1 MGKKKA
7 ALHLDARGWRGLVE
21 SPAALQPL
29 LETRPIDVLR
39 QLQTGLSPG
48 GALACEPLSLRLAAI
63 GLLEQHAVALCS
75 EAPQDSVRG
84 IYEAVRD
91 RTAQPALDG
100 PEGAARAQLAA
111 LQTLTRLLVACEMQ
125 QRDARLVKVHVE
137 LLFRILERSGP
148 YAAASPE
155 LCRCAAVCLRRM
167 EEGAPTL
174 LLSGAKQLLDLA
186 RAETSG
192 AAEAYAMLAARVLSH
207 GAARCLEA
215 RVQLEDSSAAAAATH
230 TASHPHDAHHRT
242 QLPRPPP
249 VPEGRELSGYEV
261 EQAFSVLSSIDV
273 GALSVG
279 AGGSHAGVTIPVTAP
294 HTVSPAGT
302 LEAAAT
308 AFASVASGR
317 TESRGA
323 SSHSQ
328 RSEQEHEGC
337 CSPDA
342 PGSPRGV
349 GSLAASTAA
358 STMVC
363 SSSGGGTAHHGDA
376 SAPTASVLPAP
387 SLSSTGSSHLDG
399 SAATPLL
406 VTVGHGLRHFRVPQH
421 LHWPDALGPRAL
433 AVYVTPAAHQDL
445 RKAAVELMA
454 AVERMS
460 VEGVACLV
468 AALPPILHLAELPP
482 MQLQDAL
489 DGWLH
494 SGRTLLLQA
503 VLKLHPQL
511 PPGFEA
517 WKQRLCD
524 TLLLMV
530 NGPHPAEQR
539 IIAITWALVQH
550 HAQMHSRQPSLF
562 AGAWRQL
569 LPRNDDP
576 AQLLS
581 LKIKAL
587 SACLAVGIGRAEEI
601 CPLIFAWDG
610 FWQAAPT
617 DQQQRLASYALRM
630 LGSAAVSY
638 AALPR
643 DAVDRCR
650 RCAAMSETVSGFKAA
665 SRPAA
670 TPHYVKACLF
680 SACLQLLATRP
691 QYLPAVEGFVAICGS
706 GSCRSL
712 QANLLN
718 AFDALFS
725 AAASAGQFTSLAPPP
740 RAGLAISRHRSAHA
754 RLQHSSSEDSPG
766 SPHSGGSGS
775 GLSAVLRRMKTSLS
789 LRFTSPGQTPDVSPA
804 ELSQSLQTAAEQGP
818 ASGPL
823 PSIAEGPIALGAPVP
838 QPPAPLASWDEAEA
852 WLWDAR
858 TWSALGAAMLQHD
871 PLAYR
876 PLLLRLSQSGTSVLP
891 MGALRLLAAYASQYQ
906 GECPGH
912 QLSSKEAGQCVL
924 AICQAAAMT
933 HLLIGPAGGSASQQ
947 AQQAQ
952 QQLAAADG
960 SRTGRS
966 GGRGRTRARAAASDD
981 HSVRGAS
988 PCSTNTGGSS
998 TPQWTQQQEAI
1009 ALAMQAVL
1017 SALTSHFPVDSVRRR
1032 AQSFLDL
1039 LNNPSAWGPKV
1050 RVGTMA
1056 SMLGSFFHEAINAT
1070 SYL

>member
-1 MGKKKA
+1 MGKKKQ
-7 ALHLDARGWRGLVE
+7 ALLLDARSWRGLVE

-29 LETRPIDVLR
+29 LQTRPIDVLR
-39 QLQTGLSPG
+39 QLQIGLSPG
-48 GALACEPLSLRLAAI
+48 GALACEPLSLRLAVLS
-63 GLLEQHAVALCS
+63 LLEQHAVVLCAD
-75 EAPQDSVRG
+75 APQDAVRG
-84 IYEAVRD
+84 VYEAVRD

-100 PEGAARAQLAA
+100 PEGTARAQLAA

-137 LLFRILERSGP
+137 LLFRILERTGP

-155 LCRCAAVCLRRM
+155 LCRCAAACLRRM
-167 EEGAPTL
+167 EEEAPTL

-186 RAETSG
+186 RAETSR

-207 GAARCLEA
+207 GAARCLDA
-215 RVQLEDSSAAAAATH
+215 RLPAEESSNSAAAPAA
-230 TASHPHDAHHRT
+230 HPAAQQHEVHQRPQH
-242 QLPRPPP
+242 PRPAP
-249 VPEGRELSGYEV
+249 VPEGRELSSDEV
-261 EQAFSVLSSIDV
+261 DRAFSVLSSIDV
-273 GALSVG
+273 GALSMG
-279 AGGSHAGVTIPVTAP
+279 AGGSTLSMTIPGTAA

-317 TESRGA
+317 TRSHGA
-323 SSHSQ
+323 SSNSQ
-328 RSEQEHEGC
+328 RSEHDGC

-342 PGSPRGV
+342 PDSPRGV
-349 GSLAASTAA
+349 ASLAASTAA
-358 STMVC
+358 STLMC
-363 SSSGGGTAHHGDA
+363 SSSGGGPV
-376 SAPTASVLPAP
+376 APPSLLPAP
-387 SLSSTGSSHLDG
+387 SIASNGSSHLDG
-399 SAATPLL
+399 SAALPLL
-406 VTVGHGLRHFRVPQH
+406 VT
-421 LHWPDALGPRAL
+421 
-433 AVYVTPAAHQDL
+433 DL
-445 RKAAVELMA
+445 QKAAVELMA

-468 AALPPILHLAELPP
+468 AALPPILRLAELAPA
-482 MQLQDAL
+482 QLQDAL
-489 DGWLH
+489 DSWLY

-511 PPGFEA
+511 PPGFED
-517 WKQRLCD
+517 WKQRLSD

-550 HAQMHSRQPSLF
+550 HAQMHSQQPSLF

-569 LPRNDDP
+569 LPRGDDP

-587 SACLAVGIGRAEEI
+587 SACLAVGIGRAEQI

-643 DAVDRCR
+643 EAVERCR

-670 TPHYVKACLF
+670 TPHFVKACLF

-691 QYLPAVEGFVAICGS
+691 QYLPAVEGFLGICGS
-706 GSCRSL
+706 GSCRGL
-712 QANLLN
+712 QADLLN
-718 AFDALFS
+718 AIDALFS
-725 AAASAGQFTSLAPPP
+725 AAASAGQFASLAPPP
-740 RAGLAISRHRSAHA
+740 RGGLAIARHRSVGG
-754 RLQHSSSEDSPG
+754 RLQGSPAEDSSG
-766 SPHSGGSGS
+766 SPRSGGSGS
-775 GLSAVLRRMKTSLS
+775 GLGAVLRRMKTSLS
-789 LRFTSPGQTPDVSPA
+789 LRFASPGQTPEVSPA
-804 ELSQSLQTAAEQGP
+804 ERCQSLQVAAEQGLG
-818 ASGPL
+818 SGPL
-823 PSIAEGPIALGAPVP
+823 PSIAEGPTPLGAPVP
-838 QPPAPLASWDEAEA
+838 QPPVPLASWDEAEA

-858 TWSALGAAMLQHD
+858 TWTDLGAAMLQHD

-906 GECPGH
+906 GDCPGH

-933 HLLIGPAGGSASQQ
+933 HLLIGPAGST
-947 AQQAQ
+947 AQHAQHAQ
-952 QQLAAADG
+952 QQQQHSAGAHG
-960 SRTGRS
+960 SG
-966 GGRGRTRARAAASDD
+966 GKAGWYAGRGRSAARAAPSDD

-988 PCSTNTGGSS
+988 PCSTTTGGSC

-1039 LNNPSAWGPKV
+1039 LNNPSAWGLKV